1 MRRAATG
8 QTDAAERDCVTA
20 HRKRWAGLSWA
31 ELEQGQDWVTGRTGL
46 LSTSPRFWMLDQP
59 LQSDIWGRQRWTI
72 MFYNI
77 FWFTS
82 KLLWG
87 IHMLIFLTLWCFQN
101 TGHKGR
107 MQYILHNTA
116 DVPHWSFKIQRRTII
131 ADFVHVSNF
140 IKSDQ
145 QWHFVEGQSRSH
157 HTGSLNRKSIGF
169 FHRPLDFY
177 IK

>member
-20 HRKRWAGLSWA
+20 HRKRWAELSWNK
-31 ELEQGQDWVTGRTGL
+31 GRTELQAGQGL

-87 IHMLIFLTLWCFQN
+87 IHMLISLTLWCFQN
-101 TGHKGR
+101 TGHKGC

-116 DVPHWSFKIQRRTII
+116 DVTHCSFKIQRRTII
-131 ADFVHVSNF
+131 ADSVHVRSNF

-145 QWHFVEGQSRSH
+145 QSDILLKANPEVITLVPWIESQ
-157 HTGSLNRKSIGF
+157 
-169 FHRPLDFY
+169 
-177 IK
+177 